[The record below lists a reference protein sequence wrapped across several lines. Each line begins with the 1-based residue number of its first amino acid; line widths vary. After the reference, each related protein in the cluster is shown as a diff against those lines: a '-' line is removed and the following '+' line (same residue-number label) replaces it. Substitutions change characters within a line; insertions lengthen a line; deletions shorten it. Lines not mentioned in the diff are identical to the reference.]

1 MSENQEKP
9 QGVSRR
15 GFLKA
20 GAGAAA
26 VLAAAGPASALTED
40 QGHSHTAVEKPVP
53 AEEQARRTKAEKE
66 WYESFSEPSTLPLES
81 PAVPA
86 GVTPES
92 TEAAP
97 ENVVTGTLR
106 VIMTD
111 ITFRDTLSPQPRTE
125 KVRTYNGSVPGPTF
139 RVRAGETLKVKMIN
153 DLPKNSDQFCVS
165 ADHANMNNPH
175 CFNTTNLHVHGL
187 HVSPKPPSDNV
198 FIQIPPRA
206 EDPVKGIY
214 DFCFQLPAFHKPG
227 THWYHAHK
235 HGSTALQLVNG
246 MAGALI
252 VEDPPDQALD
262 PKPIADVIMIIQEIV
277 AKAEDVYSCGTPVS
291 VLFYVNGRYRPTF
304 SAIAGEVYRW
314 RFINA
319 TSTPRGFTPV
329 QLRSG
334 STPLQMTLIAVDGI
348 YLPNNT
354 ARVVTSWLLAPG
366 NRADFLVRFP
376 RADSYTVFKNQY
388 ATGPTAFPEQ
398 ALVEVKVTA
407 PATEMTM
414 EMAEETP
421 PLPDYLRPFT
431 DAELERARA
440 KGIRPVSF
448 DVSSQADCAGKF
460 QVNGKAFDDEDPG
473 IQVNLGDTEIWK
485 ITNNSGADHPFHIH
499 VNPFQVINNNGTDVP
514 ARERYWQDTVTVPK
528 NGYVMFAT
536 RFLTFDGPFVLHC
549 HILIHED
556 WGMMSKVVVNGRGVG
571 PCVPVG

>member
-26 VLAAAGPASALTED
+26 VLAAAGPASALAQD
-40 QGHSHTAVEKPVP
+40 QGHSHAAAEKPRS
-53 AEEQARRTKAEKE
+53 AEEQARFAKADKE
-66 WYESFSEPSTLPLES
+66 WYESFSEPSTLPLEP
-81 PAVPA
+81 PAAPA

-92 TEAAP
+92 AEATP
-97 ENVVTGTLR
+97 GTVVEGTLR
-106 VIMTD
+106 VIMTP
-111 ITFRDTLSPQPRTE
+111 ITFRDPLGTRTE
-125 KVRTYNGSVPGPTF
+125 NVRTYNGQVPGPTF
-139 RVRAGETLKVKMIN
+139 RVRAGETLKVKMVN
-153 DLPKNSDQFCVS
+153 DLPKNTDQHCVS
-165 ADHANMNNPH
+165 GDHANMNDPH

-198 FIQIPPRA
+198 FIEIPPRA
-206 EDPVKGIY
+206 ENPDKGIY
-214 DFCFQLPAFHKPG
+214 NFCFQLPAFHKPG

-235 HGSTALQLVNG
+235 HGSTAIQLVNG

-277 AKAEDVYSCGTPVS
+277 AKAEDVYSCANPIS

-319 TSTPRGFTPV
+319 TSTPRGFTPL

-334 STPLQMTLIAVDGI
+334 STPLPMTLIAVDGI

-354 ARVVTSWLLAPG
+354 AKIVTNWLLAPG
-366 NRADFLVRFP
+366 NRADVLVRFDKAGP
-376 RADSYTVFKNQY
+376 YTVYKNAY
-388 ATGPTAFPEQ
+388 PNGGGGTFPEQ
-398 ALVEVKVTA
+398 PLVEINVTA

-414 EMAEETP
+414 EMADETP
-421 PLPDYLRPFT
+421 PLPDYLKPFS
-431 DAELERARA
+431 DAEIKAA
-440 KGIRPVSF
+440 KDAGKVRTVTF
-448 DVSSQADCAGKF
+448 DVSGQADCAGKF
-460 QVNGKAFDDEDPG
+460 QVNNKPFDPNDPG
-473 IQVNLGDTEIWK
+473 IQVNLGDTEIWT
-485 ITNNSGADHPFHIH
+485 IRNNSGADHPFHIH
-499 VNPFQVINNNGTDVP
+499 VNPFQVINNNGTDIP
-514 ARERYWQDTVTVPK
+514 ASQRYWQDTVTVPAK
-528 NGYVMFAT
+528 GSVTFAT

-556 WGMMSKVVVNGRGVG
+556 WGMMSKVVVNGKGYG